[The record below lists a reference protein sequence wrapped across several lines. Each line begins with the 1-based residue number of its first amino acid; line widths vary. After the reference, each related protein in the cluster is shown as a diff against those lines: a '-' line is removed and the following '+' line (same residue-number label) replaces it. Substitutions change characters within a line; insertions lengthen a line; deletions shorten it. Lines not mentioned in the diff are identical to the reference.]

1 MDHQWLLIQV
11 PMVWA
16 QPHQDLGR
24 SRTAILRLKKTNNR
38 GRIQVRPKRS
48 AVFPAFCNRKDD
60 LRLTVGFWR
69 IARGNSE
76 SRRLLGLGLRA
87 VRSEEEGKSPGP
99 WWCRIIPFH
108 GSLRPSSLL
117 LLNGGFGPHHHNAC
131 SVQEIVLLRLS
142 ANLVH
147 SRIWRLQSALSIG
160 GLRRHAAGS
169 A

>member
-24 SRTAILRLKKTNNR
+24 SRTAILRLKKTINR

-69 IARGNSE
+69 VAPGNSG
-76 SRRLLGLGLRA
+76 SWRLLGLGLRP
-87 VRSEEEGKSPGP
+87 VCSEQD
-99 WWCRIIPFH
+99 RN
-108 GSLRPSSLL
+108 RPA
-117 LLNGGFGPHHHNAC
+117 P
-131 SVQEIVLLRLS
+131 
-142 ANLVH
+142 
-147 SRIWRLQSALSIG
+147 
-160 GLRRHAAGS
+160 
-169 A
+169 